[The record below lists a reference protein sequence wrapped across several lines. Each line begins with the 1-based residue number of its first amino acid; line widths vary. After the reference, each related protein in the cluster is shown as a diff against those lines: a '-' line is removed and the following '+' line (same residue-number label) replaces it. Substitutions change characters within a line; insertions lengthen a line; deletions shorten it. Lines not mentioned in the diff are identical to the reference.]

1 MAEKLAFEGFS
12 EETVKFFEDLKK
24 NNTKKWFEAHKK
36 DYELFV
42 MQPSRAF
49 VVAMGAKLRTKVPH
63 IVAVP
68 KVNKSLF
75 RINRDTRF
83 SQDKSPY
90 KTNMGIF
97 FWEGSRPRM
106 ECPGFYF
113 HMEPPT
119 LMLGDGIYMFPRYL
133 LDTFRSSVVNAE
145 HGQELTE
152 ILAKLDK
159 KRDYRI
165 GGKHYKRVPAGF
177 DPSHPN
183 AGLLLHN
190 GLYVGMESPIPEEFY
205 SQKLLDHCWKKF
217 EHLLP
222 LHSWLVALTRRYR
235 KGF

>member
-1 MAEKLAFEGFS
+1 
-12 EETVKFFEDLKK
+12 
-24 NNTKKWFEAHKK
+24 
-36 DYELFV
+36 

-49 VVAMGAKLRTKVPH
+49 VMAMGDKLRRHVPD

-68 KVNKSLF
+68 KVNRSLF

-83 SQDKSPY
+83 SPDKSPY

-106 ECPGFYF
+106 ECSGFYF

-119 LMLGDGIYMFPRYL
+119 MMLGGGIYMFPKYL
-133 LDTFRSSVVNAE
+133 LDTYRHSVVNAE

-152 ILAKLDK
+152 ILAQLG
-159 KRDYRI
+159 KRKDYQI

-183 AGLLLHN
+183 VGLLLHN
-190 GLYVGMESPIPEEFY
+190 GLYAGMESPIPEEFY
-205 SQKLLDHCWKKF
+205 SHKLVDYCWKSF
-217 EHLLP
+217 EPLLP